1 MQVWTTFVAFV
12 ASKQWMPMA
21 ILVIGYLVRLT
32 SQQSKFPLN
41 IPTRWQPIVVLA
53 LGQVYA
59 VMVSVSG
66 GGAWGPSAL
75 HGLEVAVWTMGL
87 FDVVV
92 KAVWNGNTPP
102 WLSVIWGM
110 VQPLIPQPGVTK
122 TTTVVAVKQ
131 TLVLPPGTKQCA
143 KCSVTWA
150 APPAACPKCGEVPTD
165 PELPGPRKS
174 SPLF

>member
-75 HGLEVAVWTMGL
+75 HGLEVAIWTMGL

-110 VQPLIPQPGVTK
+110 VQPLIPLPGVNKIT
-122 TTTVVAVKQ
+122 
-131 TLVLPPGTKQCA
+131 
-143 KCSVTWA
+143 